1 MSEALA
7 FTAKLREE
15 LGTGPAR
22 ALRKSGMVPATVYSK
37 NKDAISIAIEEREI
51 TKLYRKPNFISTL
64 IELHIANEKYKVLPK
79 AVQLNPI
86 TDIVS
91 HVDFVFLQNDVQKME
106 VPIFFEGKDKSLGI
120 KRGGFFNMVRRSLM
134 LNCPVNN
141 LPKRVVVDV
150 SNMMIGHAVKAHDIT
165 LPEGCELVN
174 KSNFVIATVIGRAG
188 KADKADAEEKA

>member
-15 LGTGPAR
+15 LGTGSAR
-22 ALRKSGMVPATVYSK
+22 ALRKFGMVPATVYSK
-37 NKDAISIAIEEREI
+37 NKDAMSIAIQEREI

-64 IELHIANEKYKVLPK
+64 IELNISNEKYKVLPK

-106 VPIFFEGKDKSLGI
+106 VPIVFEGKDRSLGI

-141 LPKRVVVDV
+141 LPRKVIIDV
-150 SNMMIGHAVKAHDIT
+150 SNMMIGHAIKAHNIT

-188 KADKADAEEKA
+188 KADKADTEEKA

>member
-15 LGTGPAR
+15 LGTGSAR

-37 NKDAISIAIEEREI
+37 NKDAMSIAIEEREI

-64 IELHIANEKYKVLPK
+64 IELSISNEKYKVLPK

-106 VPIFFEGKDKSLGI
+106 VPIVFEGKDKSLGI
-120 KRGGFFNMVRRSLM
+120 KRGGFFNIVRRSLV

-141 LPKRVVVDV
+141 LPRKVIVDV
-150 SNMMIGHAVKAHDIT
+150 SNMMIGHAIKAHDIT